1 MRKQFTHTQ
10 CVCVGGGWGGCVCVR
25 ARACVCVREIK
36 ATKTP
41 SANNQNGF
49 SSIINRIKNVKNV
62 EEN

>member
-1 MRKQFTHTQ
+1 M
-10 CVCVGGGWGGCVCVR
+10 CVWVGGWGVGGCVRACVR

>member
-1 MRKQFTHTQ
+1 M
-10 CVCVGGGWGGCVCVR
+10 GGCVRACVR

>member
-1 MRKQFTHTQ
+1 MNVSAR
-10 CVCVGGGWGGCVCVR
+10 VRVR